1 MLGQN
6 PYAEEALKLASIARN
21 QGGMTRTS
29 APIGS
34 ERQLSSG
41 LTDKVEFNE
50 QPERNNG
57 YTQESIKANTMSA
70 VPQAQAN
77 AIRGMRKQQVD
88 ISQQEYEA
96 QELLNRRK
104 AEVLYANDGGAAV
117 MKMGELAADPPQMQE
132 LMRRVGES
140 QMMAKGN
147 NPHNK
152 FQSTSFYG

>member
-88 ISQQEYEA
+88 ISQEEYKA

-117 MKMGELAADPPQMQE
+117 MMMGELAADPPRMQE